1 MALPAE
7 ARRRWNLSSGGSVEL
22 ADLGPAILIVPAG
35 RGGLRA
41 LLRDAISTAGGYE
54 NLAAKVAT
62 DEPELA

>member
-1 MALPAE
+1 M
-7 ARRRWNLSSGGSVEL
+7 SSGGSVEL

-54 NLAAKVAT
+54 NLAAQVAT